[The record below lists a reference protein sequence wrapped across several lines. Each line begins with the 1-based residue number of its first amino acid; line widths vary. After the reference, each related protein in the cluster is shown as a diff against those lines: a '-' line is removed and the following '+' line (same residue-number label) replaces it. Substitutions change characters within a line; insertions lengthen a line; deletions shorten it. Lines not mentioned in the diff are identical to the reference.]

1 MYTIRTRIAHARGD
15 HWMEE
20 ENAASAGCTAC
31 YALVGLGDNAP
42 APLCDRH
49 GKPIDDPAHECFT
62 SPYDADAYGPKFEK
76 PRWMRGPAKDLTAFV
91 PMELN

>member
-20 ENAASAGCTAC
+20 ETAASAGCTAC

-49 GKPIDDPAHECFT
+49 GKPIDDPAHECFE
-62 SPYDADAYGPKFEK
+62 SPHDAAQNAS
-76 PRWMRGPAKDLTAFV
+76 RATWTRRDLTRDFTAFV